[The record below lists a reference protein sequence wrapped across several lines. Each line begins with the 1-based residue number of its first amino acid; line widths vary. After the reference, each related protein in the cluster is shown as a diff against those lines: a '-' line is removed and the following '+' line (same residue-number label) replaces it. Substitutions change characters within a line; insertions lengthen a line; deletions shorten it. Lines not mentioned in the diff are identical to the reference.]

1 LARKVFLKILWV
13 NWGIAKKEWFMI
25 FLSAGIRWV
34 AALNSREESKA
45 SVDKIKVP
53 VLFSI
58 NFLVSLRTC

>member
-1 LARKVFLKILWV
+1 LLARKVFLKILWV

-45 SVDKIKVP
+45 SVFRP
-53 VLFSI
+53 GF
-58 NFLVSLRTC
+58 